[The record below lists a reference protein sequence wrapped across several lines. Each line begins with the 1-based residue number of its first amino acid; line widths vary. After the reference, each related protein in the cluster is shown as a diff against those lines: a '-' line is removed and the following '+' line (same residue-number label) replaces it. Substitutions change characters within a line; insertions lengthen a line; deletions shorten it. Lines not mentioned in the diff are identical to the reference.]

1 MRLIADVGGT
11 NSRVALSQSG
21 QLLPET
27 ARSYSNDNWD
37 SFYAI
42 MTDYLSNND
51 TSTIEKVVLAVAGP
65 ARGDRA
71 HLTNRKWEFEADKL
85 AQQCGVEDVYLFND
99 LTALGYAVPKLRP
112 DQLRVVTS
120 GAAKQGST
128 SNSLVVGIG
137 TGFNVSPVWENRGSV
152 VCPPVEAGHIS
163 MPFSVIKQLKKL
175 GFDQEQFQTIET
187 LFSGRGFTE
196 YCQKMTGDAEL
207 RGPAA
212 IVAYQAGKSPKIT
225 TAIDSYATL
234 LGYLLHD
241 LSLAYMPSSGIY
253 LAGGVARSI
262 ITVSPATCLDTYDQP
277 DSILAGNTAPLWMI
291 CDDLAALTG
300 CAQFTPPS

>member
-11 NSRVALSQSG
+11 NSRMALSQAG
-21 QLLPET
+21 HMLPET

-37 SFYAI
+37 NFYAI
-42 MTDYLSNND
+42 MADYLSNSD

-65 ARGDRA
+65 VHGDRA
-71 HLTNRKWEFEADKL
+71 HLTNRKWVFEADLL
-85 AQQCGVEDVYLFND
+85 AQQCGVKDIYLFND

-112 DQLRVVTS
+112 DQLRVVAS
-120 GAAKQGST
+120 GAPKQEAT

-163 MPFSVIKQLKKL
+163 MPFSIIKQLQKL
-175 GFDQEQFQTIET
+175 GFDQEQFQTIEA
-187 LFSGRGFTE
+187 LFSGRGFAVF
-196 YCQKMTGDAEL
+196 CQDLTGDAEL

-212 IVAYQAGKSPKIT
+212 IAAYQAGKNREVT
-225 TAIDSYATL
+225 TAIDHYSTL
-234 LGYLLHD
+234 LGHLLHD

-262 ITVSPATCLDTYDQP
+262 ITVSPAACLDAYEQP
-277 DSILAGNTAPLWMI
+277 ASILAGNTAPLWMI

-300 CAQFTPPS
+300 CAQFTPPA

>member
-11 NSRVALSQSG
+11 NSRVALSQAG

-27 ARSYSNDNWD
+27 ACSYSNDNWD

-42 MTDYLSNND
+42 LADYLSNND

-65 ARGDRA
+65 ACGDHA
-71 HLTNRKWEFEADKL
+71 HLTNRKWVFEAEML
-85 AQQCGVEDVYLFND
+85 AQQCGVEDIYLFND
-99 LTALGYAVPKLRP
+99 LTALGYAVPKLRL

-120 GAAKQGST
+120 GAPKQGST

-163 MPFSVIKQLKKL
+163 MPFSIIKQLQKL
-175 GFDQEQFQTIET
+175 GFAQEQFQTIET
-187 LFSGRGFTE
+187 LFSGRGFADF
-196 YCQKMTGDAEL
+196 CQKLTGDAEL

-212 IVAYQAGKSPKIT
+212 ITAYQAGKSPKVT
-225 TAIDSYATL
+225 TAIDHYSML
-234 LGYLLHD
+234 LGHLLHD

-262 ITVSPATCLDTYDQP
+262 ISVSPAACLDTYDQP
-277 DSILAGNTAPLWMI
+277 TSILAGNTAPLWMI

-300 CAQFTPPS
+300 CAQFKPPA

>member
-11 NSRVALSQSG
+11 NSRVALSQAG
-21 QLLPET
+21 QMLPET

-37 SFYAI
+37 NFYAI
-42 MTDYLSNND
+42 VADYLSKND

-65 ARGDRA
+65 VHGNHA
-71 HLTNRKWEFEADKL
+71 HLTNRKWVFEADIL
-85 AQQCGVEDVYLFND
+85 AQQCGVEDTYLFND

-120 GAAKQGST
+120 GVAKQGGT

-152 VCPPVEAGHIS
+152 ICPPVEAGHIS
-163 MPFSVIKQLKKL
+163 MPFSIVKKLQNL

-187 LFSGRGFTE
+187 LFSGRGFGDF
-196 YCQKMTGDAEL
+196 CQSLTGNTAL

-212 IVAYQAGKSPKIT
+212 IAAYQAGDDLDIKI
-225 TAIDSYATL
+225 AIDHYSTL
-234 LGYLLHD
+234 LGHLLHD

-262 ITVSPATCLDTYDQP
+262 ISASPAACIDAYDQP
-277 DSILAGNTAPLWMI
+277 ASILAGNTAPLWMI

-300 CAQFTPPS
+300 CAQFIPPA